1 MKKSKILKS
10 VSLVAL
16 SAVMVTGSVAALA
29 GCKGKGS
36 GTYEIRINI
45 FCDATDAATNKKIC
59 LDWAEEYQQ
68 KCWENGTIPN
78 GQKITITFDNN
89 TDKNKYFEDL
99 NNNFSRGAS
108 YVEDV
113 IYMAPKYT
121 QEWVRKNRIMDL
133 SPYLQSEDAIENI
146 NGVWTNA
153 ISFFGYANDDKYTLG
168 DAVEYNANGANGAG
182 WYTSEGVKTG
192 LYAMPKDYSNFSMGF
207 NNRYFSE
214 ALRYAY
220 TNSKA
225 TDSRTVKGRID
236 NPALNTY
243 TGSGDEGVVFD
254 PVTKQDCEII
264 RIGKPT
270 TYMPYNFYAFPSFT
284 AALDAGDPV
293 ATASFTL
300 TEGKGYTVTIPGWP
314 GDTFTITDDDATTA
328 GYTKDANAP
337 YDANIGHVVY
347 TYSEYS
353 ALTWAVTYYC
363 NTFNWQEAKKGDLS
377 KTTSGTGG
385 MTMAN
390 SKGENVYGSDQY
402 EGAPN
407 ATLYLLPWLAGN
419 DANFI
424 STDSQ
429 KAVQP
434 EDKVP
439 TSTKN
444 MTPAQ
449 RGGTASE
456 KVSKLRLDGSMK
468 DVDVQYGVNSER
480 FIETYGAFL
489 AYGSD
494 WNGNSGN
501 ARSQNTVKEDNGWS
515 LFRDG
520 ALLFYGAGTWDSKTK
535 NESSTEF
542 CEFRQMPMPISDRY
556 SIYSSVKNAYYQM
569 EQFAWDPAN
578 NTYKHNGDASYKTE
592 YSESELKQYL
602 IDRQDK
608 WAARMDSV
616 GYAANKTIEAL
627 KGTDGEWKIQGVVD
641 LILELTANEEDQR
654 DLTYGGAQ
662 LPNFRQSCIDFLNYQ
677 SKDEKLNKGTFKDM
691 ITPEGFSTTKY
702 YNEDGSVNAEG
713 KAEAEA
719 IWSYYIGV
727 VEEMQAAYTAGERTK
742 TIGQFL
748 AGKKD
753 YNGQGE
759 IRYDKQFENTTF
771 SEFTGERAQRAFIM
785 KIFRMVTHTRADRDL
800 NMRMQYGVNSVRDSA
815 MYTYQDAWINVLT
828 MRQGGIA
835 FAYNNQALLLD
846 DKGKLIDDMW
856 TVIATD
862 PNPAT
867 TEGLKNFQTPAVF
880 CFRSAEETKRQLDLS
895 ISNEKRALA
904 QADRAN

>member
-10 VSLVAL
+10 ASLVAL
-16 SAVMVTGSVAALA
+16 SAVMVCGSVAALA

-59 LDWAEEYQQ
+59 LDWAQEYQE
-68 KCWENGTIPN
+68 KLWAAGTIPN
-78 GQKITITFDNN
+78 GQKIEISFDNN
-89 TDKNKYFEDL
+89 PDKDKYFENL
-99 NNNFSRGAS
+99 NNNFSRGAA

-113 IYMAPKYT
+113 IYMSPKYT

-133 SPYLQSEDAIENI
+133 SPYLQSENAIENI
-146 NGVWTNA
+146 NGIWTNA
-153 ISFFGYANDDKYTLG
+153 ISFFGYANNEDYTLG
-168 DAVEYNANGANGAG
+168 DTVTYNANGANGAG
-182 WYTSEGVKTG
+182 WYNAKGVKTG

-207 NNRYFSE
+207 NNRYFSD
-214 ALRYAY
+214 ALRTEY
-220 TNSKA
+220 TTRKA
-225 TDSRTVKGRID
+225 TDSRSVKGRED
-236 NPALNTY
+236 RPANNTY
-243 TGSGDEGVVFD
+243 TGSGDERVVTD
-254 PVTKQDCEII
+254 PVTKQPCEII

-270 TYMPYNFYAFPSFT
+270 TYMPYNFYAFSNFNS
-284 AALDAGDPV
+284 AFAAGDPV
-293 ATASFTL
+293 AVAAVEL
-300 TEGKGYTVTIPGWP
+300 TGGKGYTVTIPGWP

-328 GYTKDANAP
+328 KLTKDANAP
-337 YDANIGHVVY
+337 YDANIGHIVY

-363 NTFNWQEAKKGDLS
+363 NTFNWLATESNGDTLS
-377 KTTSGTGG
+377 GQGG
-385 MTMAN
+385 MKMAN
-390 SKGENVYGSDQY
+390 GVSEGVFGSDQY

-424 STDSQ
+424 SSDSQ
-429 KAVQP
+429 NAVQP
-434 EDKVP
+434 ESQVP
-439 TSTKN
+439 VSTAN
-444 MTPAQ
+444 MTKAQ

-456 KVSKLRLDGSMK
+456 KVAKLRLDGTTK
-468 DVDVQYGVNSER
+468 DVDVQYGVNAER

-501 ARSQNTVKEDNGWS
+501 AGSQNAVKEDNGWS

-535 NESSTEF
+535 NESSTAF
-542 CEFRQMPMPISDRY
+542 CEYRQMPMPVSDRY
-556 SIYSSVKNAYYQM
+556 SIYSSVKNAYYEM
-569 EQFAWDPAN
+569 EQFAWDPATD
-578 NTYKHNGDASYKTE
+578 TYKHNSDATYKSE

-616 GYAANKTIEAL
+616 GYAANKTLEKL

-677 SKDEKLNKGTFKDM
+677 STDTTKNKGTFKDM
-691 ITPEGFSTTKY
+691 ITPEGFSTTQY
-702 YNEDGSVNAEG
+702 YNADGTVNPAG

-719 IWSYYIGV
+719 IWNYYIGV
-727 VEEMQAAYTAGERTK
+727 VEEMQAAYNGGERNK
-742 TIGQFL
+742 TVAQFL
-748 AGKKD
+748 AGKTD
-753 YNGQGE
+753 YNGQGT
-759 IRYDKQFENTTF
+759 IRYDEQFKDTTF
-771 SEFTGERAQRAFIM
+771 ADFKGERSRRAYIM
-785 KIFRMVTHTRADRDL
+785 KIFRMVTHTKADRDL
-800 NMRMQYGVNSVRDSA
+800 NMRMQYGVNSVRDAA
-815 MYTYQDAWINVLT
+815 MYTYQDAWINVLS
-828 MRQGGIA
+828 MREGGIS
-835 FAYNNQALLLD
+835 FAYNNQNLLLKD
-846 DKGKLIDDMW
+846 DGKTVLGSMW
-856 TVIATD
+856 EVIAND
-862 PNPAT
+862 PNPT
-867 TEGLKNFQTPAVF
+867 TEDGMKQFRTPAVF
-880 CFRSAEETKRQLDLS
+880 CFRSAANTKKYLDES